1 MKDKKFK
8 RLVEKSLI
16 DYDKLELAMQRA
28 CDEQADLIKRVAE
41 KGETKNEQY

>member
-28 CDEQADLIKRVAE
+28 CDEQVGLIKRALEEGAE
-41 KGETKNEQY
+41 EK